1 MVEHLTQQQ
10 FEDYCRQQLS
20 VAELLLV
27 SDHLGE
33 CEACRRRVEGAM
45 NGGAAFFA
53 LRSELFGEA
62 AEAASAAHPVRAH
75 LTAEQTA
82 AYVDGAP
89 SGETLRTVAAHLA
102 TCEQCDL
109 AVEDLR
115 AFRDEVLPSLESEYR
130 QEPGEKAVT
139 TRQVERSSQL
149 EGLTRPPSSLM
160 GSGKQRREFS
170 VMEPV
175 GNVLLTAQPTFRWS
189 PMEGATGSVA
199 EVYDGK
205 FNPVATSPKP
215 ARSNRRRAFAFSF
228 LRPSKIFRGA
238 Q

>member
-1 MVEHLTQQQ
+1 LVEHLTQQQ

-27 SDHLGE
+27 SDDLGE

-45 NGGAAFFA
+45 NGDAAFFA

-82 AYVDGAP
+82 AYVDGAL
-89 SGETLRTVAAHLA
+89 SGETLRAVADHLA

-115 AFRDEVLPSLESEYR
+115 AFRDEVLPSLESEY
-130 QEPGEKAVT
+130 
-139 TRQVERSSQL
+139 QL
-149 EGLTRPPSSLM
+149 APVPAPAEG
-160 GSGKQRREFS
+160 RRRRMAAS
-170 VMEPV
+170 HSA
-175 GNVLLTAQPTFRWS
+175 LFRVS
-189 PMEGATGSVA
+189 PAPAFGATLIPLVA
-199 EVYDGK
+199 DGGGDGL
-205 FNPVATSPKP
+205 
-215 ARSNRRRAFAFSF
+215 RRRG
-228 LRPSKIFRGA
+228 LRR
-238 Q
+238 